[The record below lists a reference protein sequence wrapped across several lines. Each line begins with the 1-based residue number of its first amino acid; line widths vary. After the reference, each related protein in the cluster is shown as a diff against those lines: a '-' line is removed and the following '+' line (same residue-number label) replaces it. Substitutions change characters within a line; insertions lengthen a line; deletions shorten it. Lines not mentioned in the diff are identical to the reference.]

1 MSDTLAA
8 LFSLLETEEEDFAVL
23 ARRFGID
30 PAVDLQ
36 NCDLTNVDF
45 GHLEAETLNL
55 TGSSIEGANL
65 SNVRCKKI
73 LGAGYLLKVPHHGA
87 RPNDVRAARLS
98 GPILDAVVMTVSK
111 YQNADWTI
119 ESIIQGFEDSTAPM
133 LAFYDSSV
141 EQDVLT
147 KRICSIFNDLSGPLS
162 VGPDRAKF
170 LWFYTKAH
178 KSRFEMDA
186 FSLEKNF
193 LDLLRTDKTSDDIGV
208 YPYLSNRFAAD
219 RIKDSLEEPYDR
231 MRAAFA
237 RSLGREVQGS
247 ERGAVVLFSGYPP
260 ISKQLYQQIR
270 RATNQRVKLIFL
282 CSSRLEDEYNAR
294 PAEWKRLVVP
304 AYAIGQPQ
312 TSDKDIRRLQ
322 KRVEMASRGT
332 VLFGSDFL
340 RQLERHIGT
349 PLGVLKKEIVDR
361 LILMGSRLPLDKLNI
376 DEIVL

>member
-1 MSDTLAA
+1 MSDTLTA
-8 LFSLLETEEEDFAVL
+8 LFSLLETEEEDFAALV
-23 ARRFGID
+23 RRFGID

-55 TGSSIEGANL
+55 TGSDIGGVNL
-65 SNVRCKKI
+65 SNVKCRKI
-73 LGAGYLLKVPHHGA
+73 LGAGYLLKVPHHGVL
-87 RPNDVRAARLS
+87 PNNSAARLS
-98 GPILDAVVMTVSK
+98 GSILDAVVMTVSK

-119 ESIIQGFEDSTAPM
+119 ESIIRGFEDSTAPM

-147 KRICSIFNDLSGPLS
+147 KGLCSVFNDLSGPLS
-162 VGPDRAKF
+162 VGPARAKF
-170 LWFYTKAH
+170 LWFYSKAD
-178 KSRFEMDA
+178 KSRFEMVA
-186 FSLEKNF
+186 SSMEKNF
-193 LDLLRTDKTSDDIGV
+193 FDLLRTDKTSDDIGV
-208 YPYLSNRFAAD
+208 YPYLSNRFATS
-219 RIKDSLEEPYDR
+219 RIKESLNEPYDR

-260 ISKQLYQQIR
+260 ISKRLYQEIR
-270 RATNQRVKLIFL
+270 GATNQRLKLIFL
-282 CSSRLEDEYNAR
+282 CSSRLEDEYNVR
-294 PAEWKRLVVP
+294 SAEWRRLVVP

-312 TSDKDIRRLQ
+312 TSNKDIGRLQ

-340 RQLERHIGT
+340 QQLERFIGK
-349 PLGVLKKEIVDR
+349 PLDVLKKEIMDR
-361 LILMGSRLPLDKLNI
+361 LILVGSRLPMDKLNI